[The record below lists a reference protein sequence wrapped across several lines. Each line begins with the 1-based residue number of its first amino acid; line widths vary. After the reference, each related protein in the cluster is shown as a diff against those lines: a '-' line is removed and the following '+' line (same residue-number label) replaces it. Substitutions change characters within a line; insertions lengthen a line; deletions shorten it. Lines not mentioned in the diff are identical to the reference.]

1 MAVPN
6 VVGTQTENP
15 MAATRRN
22 ESGDAPARQQG
33 PAKPHVWLKLKVGRV
48 CELCQRTQA
57 TGEFDDTPD
66 CPGHA
71 QA

>member
-22 ESGDAPARQQG
+22 DSGEPPARHQG

-48 CELCQRTQA
+48 CEVCQRTQA
-57 TGEFDDTPD
+57 TGEFDDTPN
-66 CPGHA
+66 CPGSP